1 MPHAVAS
8 TTRDSSSQSAWRSN
22 LRSQKKKVPM
32 IRPAAN
38 AHSPRVHAE
47 MMRAK
52 LRKSV
57 SDKLSCNRCVMQRP
71 LRCTP
76 VAMANLES
84 LCEQVPPPSRP
95 KRWQIG
101 QHSCGYA
108 PAVKSTQATTP
119 IWARKI
125 GANLLPPNP
134 AYGTDVGHFPL
145 VETGRGNE
153 VERGR
158 LKTVECSPR
167 FASG

>member
-84 LCEQVPPPSRP
+84 LCEQVPPHRGPKDGNRP
-95 KRWQIG
+95 ALWRLCACCEK
-101 QHSCGYA
+101 
-108 PAVKSTQATTP
+108 TQATTP

-153 VERGR
+153 VERGH
-158 LKTVECSPR
+158 LKTVECSPW